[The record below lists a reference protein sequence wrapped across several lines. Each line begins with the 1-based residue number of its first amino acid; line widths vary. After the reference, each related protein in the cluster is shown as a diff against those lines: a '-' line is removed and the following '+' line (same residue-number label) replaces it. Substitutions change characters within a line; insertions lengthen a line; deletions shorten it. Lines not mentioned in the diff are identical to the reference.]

1 MAKQAEIL
9 DIPFPKT
16 ADLERQIIAD
26 VIVSPEMMGDV
37 LPLIHEDFFTNTTR
51 RDIWNTIV
59 SQFNKGQSF
68 DMVTIANETGHA
80 FVEEIIPC
88 INGAGGT
95 IGVLSH
101 ASQLRTGAARRR
113 AYFAATTFLTG
124 AVAPHSTEADIL
136 AIRELLGKVESGE
149 VTLEQLKQLDEGE
162 LSEEVL
168 EQVAGGILLIGSA
181 IAVAKFAC
189 IIGGAIV
196 GAAGGGVGTYFAIRN
211 RW

>member
-1 MAKQAEIL
+1 MNMETM
-9 DIPFPKT
+9 T
-16 ADLERQIIAD
+16 AIF
-26 VIVSPEMMGDV
+26 
-37 LPLIHEDFFTNTTR
+37 ED
-51 RDIWNTIV
+51 
-59 SQFNKGQSF
+59 K
-68 DMVTIANETGHA
+68 A
-80 FVEEIIPC
+80 FVESLFAMETV
-88 INGAGGT
+88 AEVQAALKEK
-95 IGVLSH
+95 GVEL
-101 ASQLRTGAARRR
+101 
-113 AYFAATTFLTG
+113 
-124 AVAPHSTEADIL
+124 TEADIL

-189 IIGGAIV
+189 IIGGAIA